1 MKQFNYFSFA
11 HPLGHFL
18 VAASEA
24 GLAFVGISDAN
35 ISPEEIRAYYAD
47 AVLTE
52 NREAVL
58 GYWEQVKAL
67 LAGEKKMVP
76 LDIGGTVFQKQVW
89 EAMRRVPY
97 GQTVT
102 YTELA
107 TACGKPGAVRAVAS
121 ACGANPVCVVLPCH
135 RILRKGGGL
144 GGFAWGL
151 PVKERLL
158 RHEAQTSRVSSVS
171 A

>member
-1 MKQFNYFSFA
+1 MRQFNYFGFA

-18 VAASEA
+18 LAASDV
-24 GLAFVGISDAN
+24 GLAFVGISEAPV
-35 ISPEEIRAYYAD
+35 SPEEICAYYAE

-67 LAGEKKMVP
+67 LAGEKKMIS
-76 LDIGGTVFQKQVW
+76 LDIGGTAFQKQVW

-97 GQTVT
+97 GQTVS

-107 TACGKPGAVRAVAS
+107 AACGKPEAVRAVAS

-151 PVKERLL
+151 SVKERLL
-158 RHEAQTSRVSSVS
+158 AHEAQASRVSSVS